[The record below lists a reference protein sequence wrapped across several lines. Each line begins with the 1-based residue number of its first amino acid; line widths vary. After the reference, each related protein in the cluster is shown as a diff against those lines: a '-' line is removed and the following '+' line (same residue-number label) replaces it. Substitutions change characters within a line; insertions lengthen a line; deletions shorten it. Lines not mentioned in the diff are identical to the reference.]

1 MFQDQNTNR
10 VAKRG
15 TVESGEGGFEPPK
28 LPQLPVFETGAFGH
42 SATSPGGD
50 ILGALAESR
59 KVAKRPAAFAARDDP
74 ASPCGS
80 SNRRSIRALG
90 QTGPGLRRFA
100 RAEEFSVCSTGF
112 ERGEVAAAVLLCA
125 VAQGESPPV
134 LWRDDA
140 DLHAVQLVG
149 KTVAWAVGDHGAA
162 LCSRWRAELGIATS
176 AGRCFFALR
185 DLLSWIRTTA
195 GPRAARLFRTRDWKQ
210 DPFFLQRTQVRRG
223 GGSMSVRCL
232 ACTPFDSSAA
242 AKVLPPE
249 LPHPNTR
256 AGSQRLC
263 DGGATWSPFEL
274 RRRSELA
281 DLN

>member
-15 TVESGEGGFEPPK
+15 TVESGEGGIRT
-28 LPQLPVFETGAFGH
+28 LGTLACTPVFETGPIGH
-42 SATSPGGD
+42 SGTSSGGTSSTPLQRVARSPRGRRRSRPVT
-50 ILGALAESR
+50 IRPRRALESPR
-59 KVAKRPAAFAARDDP
+59 FRRPWVRLDQVCGGSLVPRSFPAARLV
-74 ASPCGS
+74 
-80 SNRRSIRALG
+80 SNVRI
-90 QTGPGLRRFA
+90 
-100 RAEEFSVCSTGF
+100 
-112 ERGEVAAAVLLCA
+112 AAAVLLCA

-149 KTVAWAVGDHGAA
+149 KTVAWAVGDHRAA
-162 LCSRWRAELGIATS
+162 LRSLDGGQSWEL
-176 AGRCFFALR
+176 RPVPDDVRLR
-185 DLLSWIRTTA
+185 RSPFLIRTTA

-223 GGSMSVRCL
+223 GGSMSCRCL

-249 LPHPNTR
+249 LPHPNAR
-256 AGSQRLC
+256 AGSQQRAMAVRP
-263 DGGATWSPFEL
+263 GAH
-274 RRRSELA
+274 
-281 DLN
+281 